1 MRETT
6 EKLDKVR
13 ELLDELVELGVD
25 YSQFM
30 WAKEA
35 HKELK
40 KSKKN
45 FRQNKIE
52 HNEKIN

>member
-40 KSKKN
+40 KAK
-45 FRQNKIE
+45 RILDKI
-52 HNEKIN
+52 K